1 MPKAAKPRRA
11 CCWRPE
17 PLRSPLQLEGSS
29 VPSGVSSVLEVL
41 RHTFLNYLY
50 LMYTMRSDAFG
61 QILALI
67 RICTALPSGTS
78 STHRKMVILR
88 DLKFE
93 LSARTPTPFLCN
105 TCMRMGTNTYFHYV
119 TAPLPVSKLLPARI
133 GCSLV
138 RRSLTYDLCASCTRN
153 Y

>member
-11 CCWRPE
+11 CCWHPE

-50 LMYTMRSDAFG
+50 RMQVVRSLTFG
-61 QILALI
+61 QIPTFV

-78 STHRKMVILR
+78 STHRKMVILH
-88 DLKFE
+88 DLNFE
-93 LSARTPTPFLCN
+93 LSARTQTPFLCN
-105 TCMRMGTNTYFHYV
+105 TCMRMGTNTYFDYV
-119 TAPLPVSKLLPARI
+119 TAPLPVAKLFPVRI

-138 RRSLTYDLCASCTRN
+138 RRFLTYDLRASCTRN